1 MGCVKAVGNEEFIRR
16 GNRVAWAF
24 VPYLALCQA
33 VQLAYRVPGARF
45 LTFELIA
52 LLVLALVT
60 APWWLGRR
68 HELGKAT
75 GWLVASFLAVVVYG
89 IVALP
94 FHAPAV
100 VTTAGGGVV
109 PLQYLVVPLLNAGL
123 ATLTGLG
130 MILAAEPR
138 LRLRIIAAAGAAS
151 LVVAFIGWPFQS
163 QYRRSIR
170 LATGQ
175 GGAAVVHVIF
185 LLLIA
190 VGLAEFLRRGG
201 NRKLGIGLMLGAMIA
216 TLATQSRGALLTLG
230 AFVVLLALGWVLN
243 GTRSIWKLW
252 PLALA
257 LVLGVALAP
266 LVPGFDR
273 IFSLSDTKRSANL
286 KAALGLWNE
295 DWSTRIFGVGS
306 GHAWPWPAYES
317 GLYRFPPEG
326 HSGQRPTAYGDLL
339 LTPHSTPLALL
350 VEHGLVGVLA
360 GAVMGVAVLV
370 LWWRS
375 RASLSRLAVASAV
388 LASLMAFLFDTY
400 LLRNFGISLWWWA
413 CVALVAT
420 WKEPSPDDA
429 PSLGGLTD

>member
-1 MGCVKAVGNEEFIRR
+1 MQEVEHEVFIRR

-33 VQLAYRVPGARF
+33 VQLAFPVPGARF
-45 LTFELIA
+45 LTFGLVALI
-52 LLVLALVT
+52 VWTSVT
-60 APWWLGRR
+60 APWWLGRWR
-68 HELGKAT
+68 ELGRAAW
-75 GWLVASFLAVVVYG
+75 WLVGAFLAVVTYG

-94 FHAPAV
+94 FHAQAV
-100 VTTAGGGVV
+100 ATTAGGGVV
-109 PLQYLVVPLLNAGL
+109 PLHYLVVPLLNAGL
-123 ATLTGLG
+123 STLTGLG
-130 MILAAEPR
+130 VVLAAERR
-138 LRLRIIAAAGAAS
+138 LRLRIIASAGAAA

-163 QYRRSIR
+163 QYRRSTR

-190 VGLAEFLRRGG
+190 VGLTEFLRPGG
-201 NRKLGIGLMLGAMIA
+201 NRKLGIGLTLGAMVA

-230 AFVVLLALGWVLN
+230 AFVVLLALAWVLN

-257 LVLGVALAP
+257 LILGAILAP
-266 LVPGFDR
+266 FVPGLDR
-273 IFSLSDTKRSANL
+273 IFSLSDPKRSANL
-286 KAALGLWNE
+286 KAALALWNE

-306 GHAWPWPAYES
+306 GRAWPWPAYES

-326 HSGQRPTAYGDLL
+326 HSGQRPTPYGDLL

-350 VEHGLVGVLA
+350 VEHGVMGVLA
-360 GAVMGVAVLV
+360 GAVMGVALLM

-375 RASLSRLAVASAV
+375 RASLSRLVVASALV
-388 LASLMAFLFDTY
+388 ASLVAMLFDTY

-420 WKEPSPDDA
+420 WEAPRPDDA
-429 PSLGGLTD
+429 PAPDAPAG